1 MTKYGNN
8 IMTVYGIVGLAR
20 THTSLYPKRPI
31 YWPKMAKVKK
41 KYKSLFVGFYQ
52 IEVVY
57 LQLLRVA

>member
-1 MTKYGNN
+1 
-8 IMTVYGIVGLAR
+8 MTVYGIVGLAR